1 MTEDNMTAAV
11 SAQSMLPDSPSAA
24 SPAEAATETFRQQA
38 LPVLLVLVVGT
49 LLAMQVILGK
59 QGIRAGASPLSFLS
73 LALLM
78 AGSVLF
84 VTSFLRRQGARL
96 RGQVLEYGVLSGL
109 LFVLPNA
116 VGFLAVRHVGAG
128 FISMTLLFPLLITY
142 LMALLVRVE
151 HFAVWRMLALL
162 LGLAGG
168 VLLSASK
175 ASLGDA
181 PLFWILVS
189 LTGPV
194 FLAMGNVYR
203 TLRWPQGVAPL
214 FLASLMLL
222 FAGGG
227 LLPLALAFEGL
238 SGPASLFQPA
248 TLPFIALEVATFS
261 LLYLLYF
268 ILQKVA
274 GPVYL
279 SQIGLVG
286 AVVGAGVARILL
298 GEALPPNLAMSA
310 VLIGAGILLFQWAG
324 SRAKA
329 RQNRA

>member
-1 MTEDNMTAAV
+1 MTQETIAADAGTNAV
-11 SAQSMLPDSPSAA
+11 LDEAPASAIPDAP
-24 SPAEAATETFRQQA
+24 TETLKQQA

-49 LLAMQVILGK
+49 LLAAQVLLGK

-73 LALLM
+73 FALMLA
-78 AGSVLF
+78 GFVLF
-84 VTSFLRRQGARL
+84 VTSFVRRQGAAL
-96 RGQVLEYGVLSGL
+96 RGQVLEYGILSGL

-116 VGFLAVRHVGAG
+116 VAFMAVGHVGAG

-142 LMALLVRVE
+142 LLALMLRVE
-151 HFAVWRMLALL
+151 RFALWRMVALL

-175 ASLGDA
+175 AGLGDA

-189 LTGPV
+189 LTGPL
-194 FLAMGNVYR
+194 FLAMGNIYR
-203 TLRWPQGVAPL
+203 TMRWPTGVAPL
-214 FLASLMLL
+214 FLASMMLL
-222 FAGGG
+222 FAGAG
-227 LLPLALAFEGL
+227 LLPLALTFEGP

-248 TLPFIALEVATFS
+248 TLPFLALEVATFS

-286 AVVGAGVARILL
+286 AVVGASVARLWL
-298 GEALPPNLAMSA
+298 DEALPPNLLLSA
-310 VLIGAGILLFQWAG
+310 LMIGAGIVLFQWAG

-329 RQNRA
+329 DRAGK